1 MKKILSITL
10 ACILLLSNTGF
21 TMATHYCGGEAVESK
36 LMLVKH
42 ALDCGMSGM
51 KEACEAEMPHG
62 QQLSPEPCCQNEF
75 QTFQVDDTFK
85 IPAIEAAPDW
95 VFVAAFVQSFILP
108 ALYTS
113 NTLPQYADY
122 TPPLPEQ
129 DIQVLFQ
136 SFLI

>member
-1 MKKILSITL
+1 M
-10 ACILLLSNTGF
+10 LLLSSTGY

-42 ALDCGMSGM
+42 ALDCGMAGM
-51 KEACEAEMPHG
+51 EEACEEEMSHG
-62 QQLSPEPCCQNEF
+62 HQLSPKPCCQNEY

-85 IPAIEAAPDW
+85 TQGIEVAPNF
-95 VFVAAFVQSFILP
+95 VFVASFVQSFILP
-108 ALYTS
+108 TLYTPT
-113 NTLPQYADY
+113 TLPKYTDY

>member
-1 MKKILSITL
+1 M
-10 ACILLLSNTGF
+10 LLLSNTGY

-36 LMLVKH
+36 LMLIKH
-42 ALDCGMSGM
+42 NLDCGMPDM
-51 KEACEAEMPHG
+51 EQECEEDMPNGH
-62 QQLSPEPCCQNEF
+62 QLSPKPCCQNEY

-85 IPAIEAAPDW
+85 TQVIEVAPNF
-95 VFVAAFVQSFILP
+95 VFVAAFVQRFILHT
-108 ALYTS
+108 LYKSDTFPKY
-113 NTLPQYADY
+113 TDY